1 MGVTGTEIA
10 KDSSDIIILDNN
22 LSSIVTA
29 IKWGRNIYS
38 NVRKFLQ
45 FQLTVNLVA
54 MIFVLIGSV
63 TLNQPPLSS
72 VQMLWINMI
81 MDTFGALALAT
92 EPPND
97 DLLQQ
102 RPY

>member
-81 MDTFGALALAT
+81 MDTFGAMALAT

-97 DLLQQ
+97 DLLQHK
-102 RPY
+102 PY

>member
-10 KDSSDIIILDNN
+10 KDSSDIIILDNTC
-22 LSSIVTA
+22 SSIVTA

-45 FQLTVNLVA
+45 FQLTVNHVA